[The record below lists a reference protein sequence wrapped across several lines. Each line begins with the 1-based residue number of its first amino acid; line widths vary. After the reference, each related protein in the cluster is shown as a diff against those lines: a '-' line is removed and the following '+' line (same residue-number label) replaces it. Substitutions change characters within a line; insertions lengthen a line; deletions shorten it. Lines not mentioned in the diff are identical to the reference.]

1 MFFNKLWIFAHAN
14 FNSSSVTKKINLMY
28 KIQTLNVIDSEG
40 LSLFP
45 LSKYEIAS
53 ELPNP
58 DALILRSFKMH
69 DMELPSSLKAVA
81 RAGAGVNNIPIEKCT
96 EKGIVVFNT
105 PGANANGV
113 KELVIAG
120 LVLASRDIID
130 GTIWA
135 KTLIGQGDQVTA
147 LIEKGKNNFAGQEIQ
162 GKTLAV
168 IGLGAIGVL
177 VANAAKA
184 LGMNVVGYD
193 PYISV
198 QHALKLSREV
208 TWVEGIQP
216 LLSKADYV
224 TINVP
229 LTPETK
235 GYINKEKFRMMK
247 DDVRILNFARGGLVD
262 INDLK
267 DAIDSGKVAR
277 YITDFP
283 DEEMLQMKNV
293 ISIPHLG
300 ASTKESETNCAI
312 MAVNQIRDF
321 LENGN
326 IINSVNFP
334 AASMDRNGGCRLVI
348 ANKNIPAMVSQIS
361 KVLGDAGFN
370 IDNMLNRKYED
381 IAYNIIDVAQKKLDD
396 SIIGKI
402 KSIEGIIMVRII
414 HP

>member
-1 MFFNKLWIFAHAN
+1 MF
-14 FNSSSVTKKINLMY
+14 
-28 KIQTLNVIDSEG
+28 KIQTLNQIDSDG

-53 ELPNP
+53 DLPNP
-58 DALILRSFKMH
+58 DAIILRSFKMH
-69 DMELPSSLKAVA
+69 DMELPSTLKAVA

-120 LVLASRDIID
+120 LMLTSRDIVESA
-130 GTIWA
+130 IWA
-135 KTLIGQGDQVTA
+135 RSLIGQGDEVPA

-184 LGMNVVGYD
+184 LGMNVVGFD

-216 LLSKADYV
+216 LLAQADYV

-247 DDVRILNFARGGLVD
+247 NNVRILNFARGGLVD
-262 INDLK
+262 NADLK
-267 DAIDSGKVAR
+267 EAIESGKVAR

-283 DEEMLQMKNV
+283 DEESLKMKNV

-312 MAVNQIRDF
+312 MAVNQTIDY

-326 IINSVNFP
+326 IENSVNFP
-334 AASMDRNGGCRLVI
+334 AANLERGDGCRIIV
-348 ANKNIPAMVSQIS
+348 ANKNVPNMVGQITS
-361 KVLGDAGFN
+361 VLASDGIN
-370 IDNMLNRKYED
+370 IDNMLNKKHNG
-381 IAYNIIDVAQKKLDD
+381 IAYNIIDVTQ
-396 SIIGKI
+396 
-402 KSIEGIIMVRII
+402 KSIETSLIEKLKAIDGIFMVRII
-414 HP
+414 PA

>member
-1 MFFNKLWIFAHAN
+1 MF
-14 FNSSSVTKKINLMY
+14 
-28 KIQTLNVIDSEG
+28 KIQTLNQIDAEG
-40 LSLFP
+40 LHLFP

-58 DALILRSFKMH
+58 DAIILRSFKMH
-69 DMELPSSLKAVA
+69 DMELPATLKAVA
-81 RAGAGVNNIPIEKCT
+81 RAGAGVNNIPIDKCT

-120 LVLASRDIID
+120 LMLASRDIVD
-130 GTIWA
+130 SVIWA
-135 KTLIGQGDQVTA
+135 KTLIGQGDQVPA

-184 LGMNVVGYD
+184 LGMHVVGFD

-208 TWVEGIQP
+208 TWIEGIHP
-216 LLSKADYV
+216 LLAQADYV

-235 GYINKEKFRMMK
+235 GYINKEKFKMMK
-247 DDVRILNFARGGLVD
+247 NDVRILNFARGGLVD
-262 INDLK
+262 TKDLRE
-267 DAIDSGKVAR
+267 AIEAGQVAR

-283 DEEMLQMKNV
+283 DEEVLQMKNV

-312 MAVNQIRDF
+312 MAVNQTIDY

-326 IINSVNFP
+326 IVNSVNFP
-334 AASMDRNGGCRLVI
+334 TASMDRGDGCRIII
-348 ANKNIPAMVSQIS
+348 ANKNVPNMVGQITR
-361 KVLGDAGFN
+361 VLASDGIN
-370 IDNMLNRKYED
+370 IDNMLNKKHD
-381 IAYNIIDVAQKKLDD
+381 GIAYNIIDVTQKSVDPSVADELKAID
-396 SIIGKI
+396 
-402 KSIEGIIMVRII
+402 GIFMVRII
-414 HP
+414 PA

>member
-1 MFFNKLWIFAHAN
+1 MF
-14 FNSSSVTKKINLMY
+14 
-28 KIQTLNVIDSEG
+28 KIQTLNQIDTEG
-40 LSLFP
+40 LSRFP

-58 DALILRSFKMH
+58 DAIILRSFKMH

-81 RAGAGVNNIPIEKCT
+81 RAGAGVNNIPIDKCT

-120 LVLASRDIID
+120 LMLASRDIVD
-130 GTIWA
+130 SVIWA
-135 KTLIGQGDQVTA
+135 KTLIGEGEQVPA
-147 LIEKGKNNFAGQEIQ
+147 LIEKGKKDFAGQEIQ

-184 LGMNVVGYD
+184 LGMNVVGFD

-216 LLSKADYV
+216 LLAQADYV

-229 LTPETK
+229 LTPDTK

-247 DDVRILNFARGGLVD
+247 DNVRILNFARGGLVD
-262 INDLK
+262 ITDLK
-267 DAIDSGKVAR
+267 DAIASGKVAR

-283 DEEMLQMKNV
+283 DEETLKMDKV

-300 ASTKESETNCAI
+300 ASTQESETNCAI
-312 MAVNQIRDF
+312 MAANQTIDY

-326 IINSVNFP
+326 IVNSVNFP
-334 AASMDRNGGCRLVI
+334 TASMDRGEGCRIII
-348 ANKNIPAMVSQIS
+348 ANKNVPNMVGQITS
-361 KVLGDAGFN
+361 VLASDGIN
-370 IDNMLNRKYED
+370 IDNMLNKKHD
-381 IAYNIIDVAQKKLDD
+381 GIAYNIIDVTQ
-396 SIIGKI
+396 
-402 KSIEGIIMVRII
+402 KSIEPSVADELKAIDGIFMVRII
-414 HP
+414 PA